1 MCRFSVG
8 AEEQMSA
15 LEKKIED
22 LEGENGRLKARLEG
36 KDGTDRTRRHGRGVR

>member
-22 LEGENGRLKARLEG
+22 LEAENGRLKARLEG
-36 KDGTDRTRRHGRGVR
+36 KEVADRTRRHGR

>member
-22 LEGENGRLKARLEG
+22 LEAENGRLKARLEG
-36 KDGTDRTRRHGRGVR
+36 KDGTEVTDRTRSHGR